1 MLTCVACGVSLISNE
16 ATHKTTEERRKN
28 NSMEEVKTER
38 GFDKL
43 LLEYEIRSRGMTI
56 DEFCENIG
64 VSRAAYQFWAA
75 GKSGDWTRGKI
86 TRAAEV
92 LGLSGEQI
100 LKIFFVSIVD

>member
-1 MLTCVACGVSLISNE
+1 M
-16 ATHKTTEERRKN
+16 KTEERRKN
-28 NSMEEVKTER
+28 EHMEEVKKETER

-92 LGLSGEQI
+92 LGLSGDQI
-100 LKIFFVSIVD
+100 LKIFFASVVD

>member
-1 MLTCVACGVSLISNE
+1 
-16 ATHKTTEERRKN
+16 
-28 NSMEEVKTER
+28 MEEVKKETER

-100 LKIFFVSIVD
+100 LKIFFASVVD